1 MSDNKGGAEQA
12 GGANGPTVAGG
23 SETVNEIE
31 SLRKQLVQAQKMST
45 VGSLASS
52 MTHEFNNILTTIIN
66 YAKLGMRHKD
76 DANRDKAFEKILAA
90 GQRASKITTG
100 LLAYSRRGNDRRE
113 PTNVAAM
120 LTDLL
125 VLVEKDLQIHRIRL
139 VTQFDAQP
147 VLTINASQ
155 FQQVILNL
163 VINARQAMESGG
175 VLTVGVRENAEQQ
188 MAEIYVRD
196 TGKGIPAENLRKIF
210 DTGFTTKTADAS
222 GQGGTGLGL
231 ALCRE
236 VVESHQGRIRV
247 ESAVGQGTAFIL
259 KLPLGNGTGVVSLPR
274 AG

>member
-1 MSDNKGGAEQA
+1 MADATEATVSEAMSELD
-12 GGANGPTVAGG
+12 
-23 SETVNEIE
+23 

-113 PTNVAAM
+113 PTNIAM
-120 LTDLL
+120 MLADLL

-139 VTQFDAQP
+139 VTQFDAHP
-147 VLTINASQ
+147 ILTINASQ

-210 DTGFTTKTADAS
+210 DTGFTTKTADS
-222 GQGGTGLGL
+222 NGQGGTGLGL

-247 ESAVGQGTAFIL
+247 ESAIGQGTAFIL
-259 KLPLGNGTGVVSLPR
+259 KLPLKVADNAAVLTK